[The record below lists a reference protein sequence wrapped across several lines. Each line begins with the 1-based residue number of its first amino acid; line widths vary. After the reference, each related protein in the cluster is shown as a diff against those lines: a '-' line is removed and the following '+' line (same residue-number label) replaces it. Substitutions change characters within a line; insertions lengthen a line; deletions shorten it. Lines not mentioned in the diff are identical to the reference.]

1 MGAKLTGIV
10 ARGKQLGGKL
20 GFPTANISLPCGK
33 DIEEGV
39 YAAITVVE
47 GKRYEGMANVGHKP
61 ALFGGATEESGQR
74 PAECPVKELILEVNL
89 FGFSGDLY
97 GRMVEV
103 ELLERIRG
111 ERKFANSAQLQEA
124 VEKDRLTIEEYFK
137 NIGIKCS

>member
-20 GFPTANISLPCGK
+20 GFPTANISLPCGE

-61 ALFGGATEESGQR
+61 ALFGGSADTGQR
-74 PAECPVKELILEVNL
+74 QRECPAKELILEVNL

-97 GRMVEV
+97 GRTVEV

-124 VEKDRLTIEEYFK
+124 VGKDRLTIEKYFK